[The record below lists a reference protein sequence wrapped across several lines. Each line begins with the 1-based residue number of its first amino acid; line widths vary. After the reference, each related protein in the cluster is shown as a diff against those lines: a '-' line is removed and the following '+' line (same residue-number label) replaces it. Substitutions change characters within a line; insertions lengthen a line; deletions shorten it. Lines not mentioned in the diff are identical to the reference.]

1 MMPDRLEEMIRAPW
15 CFASEDI
22 SEALAAVMAERD
34 KLAAALRIIGV
45 DPDKLSSH
53 ETDQ

>member
-1 MMPDRLEEMIRAPW
+1 MIRAPW

-34 KLAAALRIIGV
+34 KLAAALRIMGV
-45 DPDKLSSH
+45 DPDKMLS
-53 ETDQ
+53 